1 MVIVD
6 PPEKLV
12 LEVEASGPYS
22 AIEWHKNGLQ
32 LMDVFTQFFEML
44 VTTPTNPE
52 TDLGVYEV
60 ALLHQSSINAS
71 VIFTVTSY
79 GELRTSTLQK
89 QKGCF
94 NPALLPQLQLY
105 CQGMYLQADKLTTTS
120 LKFQA
125 EW

>member
-71 VIFTVTSY
+71 VVFTVTSY
-79 GELRTSTLQK
+79 GELRTSIACAMIK
-89 QKGCF
+89 
-94 NPALLPQLQLY
+94 
-105 CQGMYLQADKLTTTS
+105 
-120 LKFQA
+120 
-125 EW
+125 